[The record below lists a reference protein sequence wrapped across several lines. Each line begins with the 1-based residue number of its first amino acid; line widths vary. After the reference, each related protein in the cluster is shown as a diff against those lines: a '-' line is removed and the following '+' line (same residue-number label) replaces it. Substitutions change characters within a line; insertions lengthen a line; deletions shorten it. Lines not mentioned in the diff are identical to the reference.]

1 MLLHTEQAKDLCSK
15 IEEYFDAETQ
25 DCIEI
30 KCIGHFSDNLISRDL
45 IRNSDGSYR
54 LVYDEPIGTEIE
66 ISSENSSVFETI
78 LLNLS
83 AICLLLKNE
92 GYKVTNCYYEKVQRR
107 VSITI
112 RHMADMDS
120 EVAPWED

>member
-1 MLLHTEQAKDLCSK
+1 MLLHTEQAKDLRRK

-25 DCIEI
+25 NCIEI

-45 IRNSDGSYR
+45 IQNSDGSYR